1 MIKLSRSKRK
11 LEHIRHALKR
21 DELIV
26 NSFDEME
33 IVHQSLTDIHW
44 NDISLKTQLG
54 ELDLSSP
61 LFVNAMTGGGGEK
74 TESIN
79 RELAIAAKETG
90 IAIAVGSQMS
100 AIKDPKERQSYE
112 VVRKENP
119 DGIVFANVGSE
130 ATVDQA
136 KQAVDMLEANALQ
149 IHLNVL
155 QELIMP
161 EGDRDF
167 TQRLKQIEDIIKQVE
182 VPVIIKEVGFGIS
195 METAKQLKELGVKY
209 IDVAGQGGTNFS
221 EVENKRRKLPFKSF
235 NQWGIPTAVS
245 IKEVKSVF
253 PECNVIGSGGMRN
266 GLDGAK
272 AFVLGA
278 NAFGMAGHLL
288 RILMRDDLDTL
299 IKEIGHIHHEF
310 KIAMM
315 VLGAKEPF
323 MLDGK
328 PHIMS
333 GRTKSWLEQRI
344 PTF

>member
-1 MIKLSRSKRK
+1 MSRSKRK
-11 LEHIRHALKR
+11 LEHIRHALNR
-21 DELIV
+21 DEISL

-33 IVHQSLTDIHW
+33 IIHQSLTDIHW
-44 NDISLKTQLG
+44 DNISLETQLG
-54 ELDLSSP
+54 ELNLSSP

-74 TESIN
+74 TEAIN
-79 RELAIAAKETG
+79 RDLAIAAKETG
-90 IAIAVGSQMS
+90 IALAVGSQMS
-100 AIKDPKERQSYE
+100 ALKDPREKKSYQ

-119 DGIVFANVGSE
+119 NGVVFANVGSE
-130 ATVDQA
+130 ATLDQA
-136 KQAVDMLEANALQ
+136 KEAVDMLEADALQ

-167 TQRLKQIEDIIKQVE
+167 TQRLEQIETIVQQTE
-182 VPVIIKEVGFGIS
+182 VPVILKEVGFGIS
-195 METAKQLKELGVKY
+195 METARQLKEIGVKY
-209 IDVAGQGGTNFS
+209 IDVGGQGGTNFS
-221 EVENKRRKLPFKSF
+221 KVENKRRKLPFQSF
-235 NQWGIPTAVS
+235 NQWGIPTATS
-245 IKEVKSVF
+245 IKEVKSVY

-288 RILMRDDLDTL
+288 RILMKDDIETL
-299 IKEIGHIHHEF
+299 INEINHIHHEF

-328 PHIMS
+328 PHIFT
-333 GRTKSWLEQRI
+333 GRTKSWLEQRL